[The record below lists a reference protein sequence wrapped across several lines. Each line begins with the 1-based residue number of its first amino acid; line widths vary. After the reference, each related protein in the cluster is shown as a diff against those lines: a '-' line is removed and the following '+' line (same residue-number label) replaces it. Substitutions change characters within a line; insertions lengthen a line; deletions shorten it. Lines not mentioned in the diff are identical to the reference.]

1 MKKLM
6 LAALVLGMAV
16 VPANAVFLNLSWS
29 DTDPNVS
36 NIDLGVGGTANM
48 YVWLTGAFPADA
60 ISTVFFE
67 YNAAP
72 VMVGATTAAPANWV
86 DTDNPGQMGGVGV
99 QFAAA
104 TNTPATD
111 SVSGPGDVLI
121 GWSEITVM
129 DAGQGAS
136 DIIEITI
143 NHALNPGI
151 LDDAGAFYT
160 YQAAYA
166 ATYQGYWAYGTG
178 SPGVAAQ
185 KTTPGQARNPLTI
198 HIPEPASLALLALG
212 GVALLRR
219 R

>member
-6 LAALVLGMAV
+6 LGALVLGMMV
-16 VPANAVFLNLSWS
+16 VPANAAYINLSWS

-48 YVWLTGAFPADA
+48 YVWITNTFPADA
-60 ISTVFFE
+60 ISTLYFE

-72 VMVGATTAAPANWV
+72 VMVGQTTAAPANWA
-86 DTDNPGQMGGVGV
+86 DTDNPGQMGAVGV

-111 SVSGPGDVLI
+111 SVTGPGDILI

-136 DIIEITI
+136 DVIEITI
-143 NHALNPGI
+143 NNDLNVGVLADDGTFYAYHPG
-151 LDDAGAFYT
+151 
-160 YQAAYA
+160 YA
-166 ATYQGYWAYGTG
+166 ATYQGYYAYGTG
-178 SPGVAAQ
+178 SPEVAGK
-185 KTTPGQARNPLTI
+185 KTTPGQSRNPLTI